1 MSLIIAE
8 IGTSHQGSIDKA
20 IELVDLAVSAGAN
33 AVKFQ
38 WVYADEIL
46 HPNTGFVQLPTG
58 NISLYD
64 RFKQFECDFDF
75 YKKHITL
82 LLQGVSLRA
91 AVSLVR
97 AF

>member
-8 IGTSHQGSIDKA
+8 IGTSHQGDINKA

-46 HPNTGFVQLPTG
+46 HQKTGFVNLPTG
-58 NISLYD
+58 KIPLYQ
-64 RFKQFECDFDF
+64 RFKGSRV
-75 YKKHITL
+75 IRTL
-82 LLQGVSLRA
+82 CLRIM
-91 AVSLVR
+91 
-97 AF
+97 